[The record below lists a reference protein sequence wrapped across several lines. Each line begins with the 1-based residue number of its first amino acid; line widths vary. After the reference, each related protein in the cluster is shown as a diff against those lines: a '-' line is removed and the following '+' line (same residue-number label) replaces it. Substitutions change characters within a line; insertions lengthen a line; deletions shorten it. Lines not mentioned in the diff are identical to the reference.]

1 MTPNPRLSHTRTR
14 EGLSDSPSPGVTPRP
29 PGSRETAAR
38 TIQPTGTTAPRLALR
53 WPGEVAAAL
62 GVGDDFVKRHGLIA
76 ELRAVR
82 LGSQRFVPVAELE
95 RWLAENARLPLEDV
109 A

>member
-1 MTPNPRLSHTRTR
+1 MSARHLQPAA
-14 EGLSDSPSPGVTPRP
+14 EGSG
-29 PGSRETAAR
+29 AMAR
-38 TIQPTGTTAPRLALR
+38 TDPPRLALR

-82 LGSQRFVPVAELE
+82 LGSQRFVPIAELE
-95 RWLAENARLPLEDV
+95 RWLAENARLPLDE
-109 A
+109 AA

>member
-1 MTPNPRLSHTRTR
+1 MTVGGPATVSRTNSSAEAERSSMRAVTRDGIGR
-14 EGLSDSPSPGVTPRP
+14 GDP
-29 PGSRETAAR
+29 
-38 TIQPTGTTAPRLALR
+38 PRLALR
-53 WPGEVAAAL
+53 WPAEVAAAL

-95 RWLAENARLPLEDV
+95 RGLAENARLPLDD
-109 A
+109 AA

>member
-1 MTPNPRLSHTRTR
+1 MTPPQ
-14 EGLSDSPSPGVTPRP
+14 PPRP
-29 PGSRETAAR
+29 PGAPLERATSN
-38 TIQPTGTTAPRLALR
+38 APRLALR

-82 LGSQRFVPVAELE
+82 LGSQRFVPVAELD
-95 RWLAENARLPLEDV
+95 RWLAENARLPVEDDG
-109 A
+109 

>member
-1 MTPNPRLSHTRTR
+1 
-14 EGLSDSPSPGVTPRP
+14 
-29 PGSRETAAR
+29 
-38 TIQPTGTTAPRLALR
+38 LR

-95 RWLAENARLPLEDV
+95 RWLAERARLPLEDE